1 MKRQHTLAQLVR
13 WKGKAAPEVVEA
25 VVEVLRELDR
35 VRAER
40 DHAQSALVTAEWTLL
55 CSADDVTEAVRQER
69 MDVAAYLRGLAD
81 DYGVCLDLSLAD
93 QADKIERGEH
103 SREKEGT

>member
-1 MKRQHTLAQLVR
+1 MKRQYTLAELVR

-35 VRAER
+35 TRAER
-40 DHAQSALVTAEWTLL
+40 DHFRAAWATAEWTLV
-55 CSADDVTEAVRQER
+55 CGVDAAEAVRQER

>member
-1 MKRQHTLAQLVR
+1 MKRKHTLAQLVR

-35 VRAER
+35 MRAER
-40 DHAQSALVTAEWTLL
+40 DHFRAAWATAEWSLV
-55 CSADDVTEAVRQER
+55 CGVDAIEAVRQER
-69 MDVAAYLRGLAD
+69 MVVGDYLRGLAD
-81 DYGVCLDLSLAD
+81 DYGVCIDLSLAE

-103 SREKEGT
+103 SRKEEGS